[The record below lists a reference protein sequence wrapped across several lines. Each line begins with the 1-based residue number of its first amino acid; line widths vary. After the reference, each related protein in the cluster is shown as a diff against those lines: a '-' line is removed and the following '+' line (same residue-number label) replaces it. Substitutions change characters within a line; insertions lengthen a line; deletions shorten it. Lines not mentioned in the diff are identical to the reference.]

1 MSESNVIELRETAD
15 KARDLENG
23 IVLIGKWRRIL
34 AVRWFV
40 LIGLVGGVADWFV
53 AMLNADAWHFGAA
66 CGYSLGVLIP
76 LLVLYYLTHRAD

>member
-34 AVRWFV
+34 AVRWLTFIA
-40 LIGLVGGVADWFV
+40 LIGGVLEWIIAI
-53 AMLNADAWHFGAA
+53 ANADMWHVIAA
-66 CGYSLGVLIP
+66 AGYSAGVLIP
-76 LLVLYYLTHRAD
+76 TLGLYFLTHKAD